1 MASATPQRL
10 TKAAEPSRLRPA
22 QQQHRYRTTRTCGL
36 CLQESRQANRYFFGN
51 GASTMVTP
59 ILVCDDSMMARKQ
72 LIRALPAEWSVN
84 IIQACQGEEAME
96 VIRQGFVEI
105 VVLDLTMPVMDGYE
119 VLIALRNEGLSP
131 KVIVV
136 SGDVQEEAIRRV
148 MELGALAFIKKPA
161 APEELRATL
170 ERLGLLAP
178 PDELSTASA
187 QPVAPRP
194 NFELKINFRDALR
207 EISNVSMGRAAAL
220 LAKVLGVFVEL
231 PVPSVNLFEV
241 SELHMTLADAQR
253 GERCSALC
261 QGFIGDGIAGE
272 ALLLFHDSEISDISK
287 LFNWQPHNDLETSEM
302 LLDLASI
309 LIGACLSGISEQI
322 DVRFSQGHPQLLGLH
337 GSIDELIHVNQSRW
351 RKTLAVE
358 ISYSLEGHN
367 VHFDLLLLFTEDS
380 IQRLSHK
387 INYLLN

>member
-1 MASATPQRL
+1 MI
-10 TKAAEPSRLRPA
+10 
-22 QQQHRYRTTRTCGL
+22 GL
-36 CLQESRQANRYFFGN
+36 
-51 GASTMVTP
+51 
-59 ILVCDDSMMARKQ
+59 LVCDDSMMARKQ
-72 LIRALPAEWSVN
+72 LIRALPPEWPVS
-84 IIQACQGEEAME
+84 ISQACHGEEAMDM
-96 VIRQGFVEI
+96 IRQGLAEVML
-105 VVLDLTMPVMDGYE
+105 LDLTMPVMDGFE
-119 VLIALRNEGLSP
+119 VLAALRSEGLTP

-148 MELGALAFIKKPA
+148 TELGALAFIKKPA
-161 APEELRATL
+161 NPEELRQTL
-170 ERLGLLAP
+170 ERLGLLNP
-178 PDELSTASA
+178 PDSAVASPE
-187 QPVAPRP
+187 PVPPRP
-194 NFELKINFRDALR
+194 SFELKINFRDALR
-207 EISNVSMGRAAAL
+207 EISNVAMGRAAAL

-231 PVPSVNLFEV
+231 PVPAVNIFEV

-272 ALLLFHDSEISDISK
+272 ALLLFHDSEMSDIGK
-287 LFNWQPHNDLETSEM
+287 LFNWQPRNDVETAEM

-337 GSIDELIHVNQSRW
+337 SSIDSLIHVNQRRW

>member
-1 MASATPQRL
+1 
-10 TKAAEPSRLRPA
+10 
-22 QQQHRYRTTRTCGL
+22 
-36 CLQESRQANRYFFGN
+36 
-51 GASTMVTP
+51 MVIP
-59 ILVCDDSMMARKQ
+59 LVVCDDSMMARKQ
-72 LIRALPAEWSVN
+72 LIRALPPEWPVS
-84 IIQACQGEEAME
+84 ISQACHGEEAME
-96 VIRQGFVEI
+96 MIRQGLAEVML
-105 VVLDLTMPVMDGYE
+105 LDLTMPVMDGFE
-119 VLIALRNEGLSP
+119 VLAALRSEGLNP

-148 MELGALAFIKKPA
+148 TELGALAFIKKPA
-161 APEELRATL
+161 NPEELRQTL
-170 ERLGLLAP
+170 ERLGLLSP
-178 PDELSTASA
+178 PSTEAVASPE
-187 QPVAPRP
+187 PVPARP
-194 NFELKINFRDALR
+194 SFELKINFRDALR
-207 EISNVSMGRAAAL
+207 EISNVAMGRAAAL

-231 PVPSVNLFEV
+231 PVPAVNLFEV

-287 LFNWQPHNDLETSEM
+287 LFNWQPRNDVEVSEM

-337 GSIDELIHVNQSRW
+337 SSIDNLIHVNQTRW

>member
-1 MASATPQRL
+1 
-10 TKAAEPSRLRPA
+10 
-22 QQQHRYRTTRTCGL
+22 
-36 CLQESRQANRYFFGN
+36 
-51 GASTMVTP
+51 MVIP
-59 ILVCDDSMMARKQ
+59 LVVCDDSMMARKQ
-72 LIRALPAEWSVN
+72 LIRALPPEWPVS
-84 IIQACQGEEAME
+84 ISQACHGEEAME
-96 VIRQGFVEI
+96 MIRQGLAEVML
-105 VVLDLTMPVMDGYE
+105 LDLTMPVMDGFE
-119 VLIALRNEGLSP
+119 VLAALRSEGLNP

-148 MELGALAFIKKPA
+148 TELGALAFIKKPA
-161 APEELRATL
+161 NPEELRQTL
-170 ERLGLLAP
+170 ERLGLLSP
-178 PDELSTASA
+178 PSTEAAASPE
-187 QPVAPRP
+187 PVPARP
-194 NFELKINFRDALR
+194 SFELKINFRDALR
-207 EISNVSMGRAAAL
+207 EISNVAMGRAAAL

-231 PVPSVNLFEV
+231 PVPAVNLFEV

-287 LFNWQPHNDLETSEM
+287 LFNWQPRNDDEVSEM

-337 GSIDELIHVNQSRW
+337 SSIDNLIHVNQTRW